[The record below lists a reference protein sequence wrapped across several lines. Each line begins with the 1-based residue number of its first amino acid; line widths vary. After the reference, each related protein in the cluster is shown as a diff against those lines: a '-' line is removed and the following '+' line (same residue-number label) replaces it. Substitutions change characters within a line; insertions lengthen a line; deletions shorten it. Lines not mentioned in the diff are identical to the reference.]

1 MTTTTAGRA
10 VDRLLRDH
18 RDLDLDDLAAELDR
32 RRRVAGIRHLM
43 EVWDLSL
50 ADVATMFGV
59 SRQAV
64 SKWVAVGV
72 PAERAPA
79 MADLAAATDLLVRH
93 LRRDRIP
100 AVVRRAAPALGDRP
114 LLALAA
120 DGRAAEVLA
129 ATRSMFAFERANG

>member
-100 AVVRRAAPALGDRP
+100 AVVRRAAPAVGDRS